1 MSDSILFGTYKVSSG
16 INPARKLFG
25 ETRAHN
31 GIDYAVPLNTKV
43 QSTTAGTVIYTGYDA
58 DGYGNYVRVRD
69 GSGNTH
75 TYAHLNS
82 ISVNTG
88 DIVSRYDE
96 LGKSGSTG
104 RSTGAHLHYEV
115 RDSSNNVLNGATY
128 VAGWSDPVSPGSQ
141 TAAQALGFGF
151 DSVKDKAAGILQTVI
166 YVIVMLAIM
175 ITAVICF
182 MMAFDLSPPLPGIG
196 KLLK

>member
-1 MSDSILFGTYKVSSG
+1 MSDSILFGTFKVSSG
-16 INPARKLFG
+16 ISSARKLFG

-31 GIDYAVPLNTKV
+31 GIDYAVPMNTKV

-115 RDSSNNVLNGATY
+115 RDSENNVLNGATY
-128 VAGWSDPVSPGSQ
+128 VAGWTDHPDGYEPTVLES
-141 TAAQALGFGF
+141 LGFS
-151 DSVKDKAAGILQTVI
+151 SVKDKAAAVFETIV
-166 YVIVMLAIM
+166 YVIVMLAIL
-175 ITAVICF
+175 ITAVVCF
-182 MMAFDLSPPLPGIG
+182 MMAFDLSPPLPGLG